1 MKLIDQYIESWNE
14 RDGIR
19 RRKLLAEIWAEDGEY
34 VDPLG
39 EARGA
44 AAIDATIAG
53 AQGQFPGF
61 VFRLAG
67 PVDTHHDIAR
77 FTWELGP
84 AGGDAI
90 VVGSDTAVLSG
101 DGRLQQVYGFLD
113 KVPASAG

>member
-1 MKLIDQYIESWNE
+1 MKIIDQYIELWNE

-19 RRKLLAEIWAEDGEY
+19 RRELIADIWADDGGY

-39 EARGA
+39 EARGP
-44 AAIDATIAG
+44 AAIDALIAG
-53 AQGQFPGF
+53 AQQQFPEF
-61 VFRLAG
+61 VFSLAG

-84 AGGDAI
+84 AGGES
-90 VVGSDTAVLSG
+90 VVIGSDTAVLAA